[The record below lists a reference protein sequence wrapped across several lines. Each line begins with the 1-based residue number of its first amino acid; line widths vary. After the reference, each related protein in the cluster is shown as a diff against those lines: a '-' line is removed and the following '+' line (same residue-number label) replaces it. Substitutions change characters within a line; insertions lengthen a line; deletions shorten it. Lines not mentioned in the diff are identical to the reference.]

1 MLELDERHRLTD
13 INAYLAHIVV
23 AAWVAVVVD
32 DSLDTP
38 QSHQGHIVAVGM
50 EYPASDNDIHWSY
63 RKNAT
68 RQRLR
73 LQAQRITLQRLSVS
87 LEKAKDKTGIL
98 ISICVFME
106 RLSGVAVTRM
116 NGD

>member
-1 MLELDERHRLTD
+1 MPELDTRHRLID
-13 INAYLAHIVV
+13 INAYLADIVV
-23 AAWVAVVVD
+23 AAWVAVVED

-50 EYPASDNDIHWSY
+50 EYPVSDNDIHRSC

-87 LEKAKDKTGIL
+87 LKKAKEEREFSL
-98 ISICVFME
+98 VFVC
-106 RLSGVAVTRM
+106 LWSVCS
-116 NGD
+116 D